1 MRAPPHGQTC
11 ISVKR
16 CCPGVL
22 TESLLLAPRRPT
34 SKHGEMANPF
44 PADWHTAAVLMPHP
58 DDPEYGSAAAVAKWT
73 SAGKTVRYIFATRGE
88 AGIAGMPPQQAA
100 RLR

>member
-1 MRAPPHGQTC
+1 
-11 ISVKR
+11 
-16 CCPGVL
+16 
-22 TESLLLAPRRPT
+22 
-34 SKHGEMANPF
+34 MANPF